1 MKPYKGTVETLGHM
15 KLTGHIFWGNCAA
28 PGCSR
33 GRKLDMDK
41 LIAIYG
47 EDFDYVEGGDAICAA
62 FVCDRCRHKGGR
74 LTMDGQSSYAKAKGV

>member
-1 MKPYKGTVETLGHM
+1 
-15 KLTGHIFWGNCAA
+15 
-28 PGCSR
+28 
-33 GRKLDMDK
+33 MDK